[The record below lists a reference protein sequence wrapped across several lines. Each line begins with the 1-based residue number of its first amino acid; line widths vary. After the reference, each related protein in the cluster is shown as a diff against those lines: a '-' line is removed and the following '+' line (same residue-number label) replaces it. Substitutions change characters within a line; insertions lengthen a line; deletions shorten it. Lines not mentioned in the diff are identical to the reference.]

1 MRKGKKDMEHK
12 KKSWISSLLN
22 MKRFFASER
31 EARTI
36 AASLSTLTQPF
47 TLVVVGGDGT
57 LNEVIGGLSSFINM
71 TLGCIPTGS
80 GNDFVRGLKLEK
92 DPLTALH
99 QILHPQKL
107 RRLKIGQTISPSGC
121 RSAFCVSSG
130 IGFDAAVCNGAYRS
144 GMKDMLNWFHLGKLV
159 YTGTALKQLFTSRLC
174 PMKLTLD
181 DGQELVYP
189 HAFFAA
195 VMNLPYEGGG
205 FRFAPDADPCSDRFT
220 LCIAEGLS
228 KPRIL
233 SILPLAFSGRHV
245 GKPGIHLIT
254 CKRVVIQTGHPLCV
268 HTDGEIFGFH
278 EEVTFEAHPE
288 RLNVIVA

>member
-1 MRKGKKDMEHK
+1 MRQKG
-12 KKSWISSLLN
+12 
-22 MKRFFASER
+22 